1 MKRTRITVRV
11 VPGLFRHAANGGRG
25 DGPLSHAPERVPA
38 PPKGAPCDVA
48 PMAQIKPGERIVA
61 EAMREKFD
69 PTTVPEDKELSA
81 LKGKVMQMSL
91 DLAALRATVMHILE
105 K

>member
-1 MKRTRITVRV
+1 MMKRTRITVRH
-11 VPGLFRHAANGGRG
+11 VPLKLVG
-25 DGPLSHAPERVPA
+25 DGPKMQISDDLL
-38 PPKGAPCDVA
+38 GAV
-48 PMAQIKPGERIVA
+48 KEGEQIVA
-61 EAMREKFD
+61 EAMRAKFD

-91 DLAALRATVMHILE
+91 DLAELRSIVLQHLLE